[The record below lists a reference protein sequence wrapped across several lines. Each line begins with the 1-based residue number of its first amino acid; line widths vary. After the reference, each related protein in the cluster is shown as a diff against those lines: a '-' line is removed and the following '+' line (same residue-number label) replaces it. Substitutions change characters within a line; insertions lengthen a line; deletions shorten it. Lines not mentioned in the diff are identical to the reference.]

1 MIRKA
6 KSINCIEFEVFEN
19 FLGQFKENYHAIVG
33 FIWHHTVSLNKCN
46 AEVWFEKRIGIK
58 VFKNLERGFI
68 MSVEFH
74 TPPIKANDLMVV
86 NNNKASFVM
95 SWQEHENRQKFEL
108 SVCVVASSLLKLVR
122 TDL

>member
-1 MIRKA
+1 MSVEFLTPPIKA
-6 KSINCIEFEVFEN
+6 NDLMVVNNKASFVMSPKVTKNQKQKWDERNMEN
-19 FLGQFKENYHAIVG
+19 
-33 FIWHHTVSLNKCN
+33 
-46 AEVWFEKRIGIK
+46 RIGIK
-58 VFKNLERGFI
+58 VFKNLECGFI

>member
-1 MIRKA
+1 MSVEFHTLPIKA
-6 KSINCIEFEVFEN
+6 IDLMVFNNNKASFVMSPKVTKNKKWDERNMEN
-19 FLGQFKENYHAIVG
+19 
-33 FIWHHTVSLNKCN
+33 
-46 AEVWFEKRIGIK
+46 RIGIK
-58 VFKNLERGFI
+58 VFKNLECGFI

>member
-1 MIRKA
+1 MVNSKKI
-6 KSINCIEFEVFEN
+6 ITLFLLTCII
-19 FLGQFKENYHAIVG
+19 Q
-33 FIWHHTVSLNKCN
+33 KCGL
-46 AEVWFEKRIGIK
+46 KTGIGIK
-58 VFKNLERGFI
+58 VFKNLECGFI

>member
-1 MIRKA
+1 M
-6 KSINCIEFEVFEN
+6 
-19 FLGQFKENYHAIVG
+19 
-33 FIWHHTVSLNKCN
+33 CN

-95 SWQEHENRQKFEL
+95 SWQE
-108 SVCVVASSLLKLVR
+108 
-122 TDL
+122 T